1 MIPASTHWKWWNF
14 THLPTVCLGRR
25 LRWRVMRALIDHYD
39 RPGKGQRGERLE
51 NGRGGVVHKSVTN
64 VLQEPLG
71 RNFAASALLHRLFI
85 DPAADRREL
94 QPLIPDVAVERNL
107 VAPRA
112 PLAFA
117 GCKIG
122 EIRLVA
128 ASAAIREFRAVA
140 AKTGL
145 RIWRRDP
152 LHLLDGA
159 PDKRRR

>member
-1 MIPASTHWKWWNF
+1 MAQS
-14 THLPTVCLGRR
+14 LPTARQGLGEPQQKGARVLAPRINPPHAQKTLQSGLNSPDR
-25 LRWRVMRALIDHYD
+25 L
-39 RPGKGQRGERLE
+39 
-51 NGRGGVVHKSVTN
+51 
-64 VLQEPLG
+64 
-71 RNFAASALLHRLFI
+71 I

-140 AKTGL
+140 AK
-145 RIWRRDP
+145 
-152 LHLLDGA
+152 
-159 PDKRRR
+159 